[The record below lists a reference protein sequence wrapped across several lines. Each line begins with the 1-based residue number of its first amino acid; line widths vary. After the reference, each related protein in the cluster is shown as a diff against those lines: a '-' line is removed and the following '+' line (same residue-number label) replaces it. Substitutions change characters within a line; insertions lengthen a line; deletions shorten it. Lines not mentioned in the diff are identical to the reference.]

1 VFGIIEFELK
11 IGLILRRRVF
21 SESLAI
27 EGRRLMGLYEDV
39 MCLGLF
45 GLWTK
50 IIVENFQIRG

>member
-11 IGLILRRRVF
+11 IGLILRRRVLLK
-21 SESLAI
+21 SLAI

-50 IIVENFQIRG
+50 IIIKKFQIKG